1 MLTDKE
7 LFINNVVILSNNL
20 KKEYFEINQ
29 DPFKESNSHVILK
42 CTLQYL
48 LLTTNNKLLVTII

>member
-1 MLTDKE
+1 MFTDKE

-20 KKEYFEINQ
+20 YFEINQ

>member
-20 KKEYFEINQ
+20 YFEINQ

-42 CTLQYL
+42 CTFQYL